1 MFTCN
6 WCWKISSHDLNN
18 FLKDSLLPYGM
29 VTQKVQAP
37 RNAWKSGRTHF
48 GLWYITH
55 ANIIII
61 NGKQRLLHGFAYMRN
76 KSRHDMRSYKQDF
89 VTSYLAQITLFR
101 FAKKSDMLICTRYKM
116 YGLYRTHSCSV
127 VALKH
132 ERVNLLCNISQR
144 QRSRIL
150 VMCFN

>member
-1 MFTCN
+1 
-6 WCWKISSHDLNN
+6 
-18 FLKDSLLPYGM
+18 
-29 VTQKVQAP
+29 
-37 RNAWKSGRTHF
+37 
-48 GLWYITH
+48 
-55 ANIIII
+55 
-61 NGKQRLLHGFAYMRN
+61 
-76 KSRHDMRSYKQDF
+76 MRSYKQDF

-127 VALKH
+127 VTLKH